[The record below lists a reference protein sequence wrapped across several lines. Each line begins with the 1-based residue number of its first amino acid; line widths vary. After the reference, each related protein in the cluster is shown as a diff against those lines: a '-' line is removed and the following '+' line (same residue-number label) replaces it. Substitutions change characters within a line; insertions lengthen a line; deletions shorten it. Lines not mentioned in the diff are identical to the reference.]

1 MSNPSTPSDEV
12 TSTDSQWHRHG
23 TSVRTST
30 DDVHARIRA
39 MIHGGQLRP
48 GDRLP
53 AERRLSE
60 MFSVSRSTLRE
71 ALSRLR
77 AEGYVEVRRGVDG
90 GTFVTELA
98 QPYARW
104 LAQMADDESLLRE
117 IMDVRTAV
125 ESQIAWLAAA
135 RRTMV
140 DLEQLEE
147 AIALSGEKISPRQFR
162 ESDTRFH
169 GLLAEAAGSP
179 RLRGLMET
187 ARGELFT
194 PASEPLIL
202 RDTIARSHQEHRDIL
217 AAVRDGDSELAA
229 RRMRDHLHA
238 TCADVAGAIASA
250 GRLLS

>member
-1 MSNPSTPSDEV
+1 MNTPSTPPVEPIAA
-12 TSTDSQWHRHG
+12 DSHWHRHG
-23 TSVRTST
+23 ETVRTST
-30 DDVHARIRA
+30 DDVHDRIRT

-60 MFSVSRSTLRE
+60 MFAVSRSTLRE

-90 GTFVTELA
+90 GTFVTGLA

-117 IMDVRTAV
+117 IIDVRTAV
-125 ESQIAWLAAA
+125 ESQVAWLAAE
-135 RRTMV
+135 RRTAE
-140 DLEQLEE
+140 DLQRLAA
-147 AIALSGEKISPRQFR
+147 AIDFDGDELSPGEFR
-162 ESDTRFH
+162 ESDSRFH
-169 GLLAEAAGSP
+169 GLLADAAGSP
-179 RLRGLMET
+179 RLRRLMEA

-202 RDTIARSHQEHRDIL
+202 RGTIARSHHEHHEIL
-217 AAVRDGDSELAA
+217 AAVRDGNGELAA

-238 TCADVAGAIASA
+238 TFDDVASAIETA
-250 GRLLS
+250 GHLSS